1 MDKNIENTLKIP
13 KHIGF
18 IMDGNGRWAT
28 QRGLS
33 RSDGHRQGAEALKK
47 VVNACSQRGIKVVS
61 VYAFSCE
68 NWSKRPK
75 SEIKFLFSLITQFV
89 KKEMKEYVNSGYR
102 VRFSG
107 DLSQLPK
114 ATQNAVAKVIDAS
127 KDNDGLIVNIALNY
141 GSHQE
146 IVRAVNMIL
155 QSGLREIDEQMLE
168 DCLYTAGLPPL
179 DLVVRSSGEKRLSNF
194 MLWQLS
200 YSELIFLDKYWPDF
214 DENTLDEIL
223 LEYSKRDRRF
233 GGI

>member
-1 MDKNIENTLKIP
+1 MEQTLKIP
-13 KHIGF
+13 THIGF

-33 RSDGHRQGAEALKK
+33 RSEGHRQGAEALKK
-47 VVNACSQRGIKVVS
+47 VVKACSQKGIKVVS

-68 NWSKRPK
+68 NWSKRPQA
-75 SEIKFLFSLITQFV
+75 EIKFLFSLITQFV
-89 KKEMKEYVNSGYR
+89 KKEMKEYVKLGYK

-114 ATQNAVAKVIDAS
+114 ATQNAVNSIIDAS
-127 KDNDGLIVNIALNY
+127 KDNQGLIVNIALNY

-146 IVRAVNMIL
+146 IVKAVNTIL

-168 DCLYTAGLPPL
+168 DCMYSAGLPPL

-194 MLWQLS
+194 MLWQSS
-200 YSELIFLDKYWPDF
+200 YSELMFLDKHWPDF
-214 DENTLDEIL
+214 DESTVDDIL
-223 LEYSKRDRRF
+223 AEFSKRERRF

>member
-1 MDKNIENTLKIP
+1 
-13 KHIGF
+13 
-18 IMDGNGRWAT
+18 MDGNGRWAT

-47 VVNACSQRGIKVVS
+47 VIKECSQLGIKVVS

-75 SEIKFLFSLITQFV
+75 AEIKFLFSLITQFV
-89 KKEMKEYVNSGYR
+89 KKEMKDYVKSGYR

-114 ATQNAVAKVIDAS
+114 ATQNAINKVIEAS
-127 KDNDGLIVNIALNY
+127 KNNDGLIVNIALNY
-141 GSHQE
+141 GSRQE
-146 IVRAVNMIL
+146 IVKAVNTIL
-155 QSGLREIDEQMLE
+155 QSGIREIDEQMLE
-168 DCLYTAGLPPL
+168 DCLYTAGLPEL

-194 MLWQLS
+194 MLWQCS

-214 DENTLDEIL
+214 DEKTVEDIL
-223 LEYSKRDRRF
+223 KEYSNRDRRF
-233 GGI
+233 GGIS

>member
-1 MDKNIENTLKIP
+1 MEQTLKIP
-13 KHIGF
+13 THIGF

-47 VVNACSQRGIKVVS
+47 VVKACSQKGIKVVS

-68 NWSKRPK
+68 NWSKRPQ

-89 KKEMKEYVNSGYR
+89 KREIKDYVKSGYK

-107 DLSQLPK
+107 DISQLPK
-114 ATQNAVAKVIDAS
+114 STQNAVKKVIDAS
-127 KDNDGLIVNIALNY
+127 KDNDGLVVNIALNY

-146 IVRAVNMIL
+146 IVRAVNTIL

-168 DCLYTAGLPPL
+168 DCLYSAGLPPL

-194 MLWQLS
+194 MLWQSS
-200 YSELIFLDKYWPDF
+200 YSELLFLDKHWPDF
-214 DENTLDEIL
+214 DESTVNEIL
-223 LEYSKRDRRF
+223 VEYSKRNRRF
-233 GGI
+233 GGIS